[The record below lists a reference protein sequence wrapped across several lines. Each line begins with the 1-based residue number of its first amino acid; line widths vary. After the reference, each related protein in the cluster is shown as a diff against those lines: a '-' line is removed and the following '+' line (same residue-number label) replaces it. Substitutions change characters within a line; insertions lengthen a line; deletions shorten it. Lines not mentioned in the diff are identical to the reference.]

1 MKNEKSNN
9 VKEKMLKS
17 CKKLNNFITAFKCIV
32 AACVFIP
39 VIVILILALVT
50 IFQPNDKER
59 FEAGENW
66 INTIDY
72 MTNKVNEFE
81 DSLEKIEETKVNA
94 PFKGIRVMI
103 IFLILAN
110 LSKIL
115 KSTIQNETPFSE
127 ENVKHMKKIDL
138 LASINWIATTPFI
151 INVGLIY
158 VLAISVITYIF
169 EYGYQLQLE
178 SDETL

>member
-1 MKNEKSNN
+1 MKNEKSKN
-9 VKEKMLKS
+9 VKEKMLRC
-17 CKKLNNFITAFKCIV
+17 CKKLKNFIAVFNYIV
-32 AACVFIP
+32 VACVFIP
-39 VIVILILALVT
+39 IIVMLILALVT

-81 DSLEKIEETKVNA
+81 DSLEKIEETKANA

-110 LSKIL
+110 LSAIL

-127 ENVKHMKKIDL
+127 ENIKYMKKIDI
-138 LASINWIATTPFI
+138 LATINWIVTTPFI
-151 INVGLIY
+151 INVGFIY
-158 VLAISVITYIF
+158 ILVISVLTYIF
-169 EYGYQLQLE
+169 EYGYQLQIE
-178 SDETL
+178 SDETV